1 MLRADPGAARPTPSA
16 ADLLIAEAELT
27 RGSARDSLSEERQA
41 ELGQFFTP
49 VWVAELM
56 ASMVPLRHGHVR
68 VLDPGAG
75 AGVLCSTYGAHLLR
89 DATRASRLSVTAF
102 EIDQSL
108 RPFLDRSTQA
118 IVNAW
123 EAHGLPVDI
132 DIRMEDFADS
142 ASRHGLGDL
151 FSNEAVH
158 DVAILN
164 PPYRKLGSGSDLRAR
179 LDALGIHAPNLYA
192 AFLGLA
198 ATQVAEGGAI
208 VAIVPRS
215 FCNGTYFR
223 RFRRFLLEACT
234 LREVHLFRHRNRAF
248 RQDSVLQENVILSLI
263 RGSDDSPTVRL
274 SFSDG
279 TAQGSTWHR
288 DVRRDQILHPAD
300 ADQYI
305 HLPEDEWNERVAGAC
320 RGLPTDLQGL
330 GVRVS
335 TGPVVDF
342 RHKDSLGHDAPIR
355 EESVPMLYPL
365 NFRTLVAEWPVEGKK
380 PQFLA
385 ANART
390 VKSLVETGWYVV
402 TKRFSS
408 KEEKRRVVASV
419 IDPERFESGRL
430 AIENHLNFFHAE
442 GGPLD
447 RALALGLAT
456 FLNSTLVDR
465 YFRQFSGHT
474 QVNAGDLRKIR
485 YPSRESLSN
494 VGCRLD
500 TPLIGQEADDLLR
513 IRCPELETMPG
524 SNKAQDRIDQAVE
537 ILRSL
542 GLPKEQ
548 VNERSGLTLLALL
561 GLGPGAPWS
570 DASDPLIGVTP
581 IMEWADRYY
590 DRKYAPN
597 SRETFRRFTLHQF
610 VDAALVVANPDKPDR
625 AVNSPKYCYQVE
637 ATALEL
643 LRQYSSTSW
652 SDALEA
658 YGSKQVGLRE
668 QYAQRRQME
677 KIPLVLGEGLSI
689 SLTPGGQNE
698 LVKEIVTEFCPRFVP
713 GGEPVYVG
721 DTGEKWAYFDEALA
735 GDLGI
740 AVDEHGKMPDLV
752 VYDREK
758 HWLLLIEAVT
768 SHGPVNPK
776 RMKELK
782 GLLSAAT
789 AGFVFVTAFLDRATF
804 VKYLSDIAW
813 ETEVWVAES
822 PGHLIHFDG
831 LRFLGPY
838 DGISE

>member
-1 MLRADPGAARPTPSA
+1 MLQANPDALPVNPESA
-16 ADLLIAEAELT
+16 ADVLMTEAAIT
-27 RGSARDSLSEERQA
+27 RDAARDSLSEERQA

-49 VWVAELM
+49 LWVADLM
-56 ASMVPLRHGHVR
+56 ASMVPPRSGHVR

-75 AGVLCSTYGAHLLR
+75 AGVLCSTYGARLLR
-89 DATRASRLSVTAF
+89 DSKPDSRLSITAF
-102 EIDQSL
+102 EIDHAL
-108 RPFLDRSTQA
+108 RPFLDRSTSA
-118 IVNAW
+118 VAKAW
-123 EAHGLPVDI
+123 QEHGLPVDI
-132 DIRMEDFADS
+132 DVRMEDFSDT
-142 ASRHGLGDL
+142 ASRNGLGDL
-151 FSNEAVH
+151 FSAQPVH

-164 PPYRKLGSGSDLRAR
+164 PPYGKLSSDSDLRAR

-198 ATQVAEGGAI
+198 VTQIVEGGSI

-223 RFRRFLLEACT
+223 RFRRFLLETCA
-234 LREVHLFRHRNRAF
+234 LREVHLFRYRNRAF
-248 RQDSVLQENVILSLI
+248 GQDAVLQENVILSLI
-263 RGSDDSPTVRL
+263 RSRDDCPSVKL

-279 TAQGSTWHR
+279 TSGGATWYR
-288 DVRRDQILHPAD
+288 DVPRDRVVRPGD

-305 HLPEDEWNERVAGAC
+305 HLPEDEWNERVAEAC
-320 RGLPTDLQGL
+320 LSLPTDLNGL
-330 GVRVS
+330 GIRVS

-342 RHKDSLGHDAPIR
+342 RVKESLGDGAPGNGG
-355 EESVPMLYPL
+355 VPLLYPS
-365 NFRTLVAEWPVEGKK
+365 NFRTLVAEWPVDGKK
-380 PQFLA
+380 PQSLA
-385 ANART
+385 ENAAT
-390 VKSLVETGWYVV
+390 STSLIATGWYVV

-419 IDPERFESGRL
+419 IDPTRFDSSHL
-430 AIENHLNFFHAE
+430 AIENHLNFFHAT

-447 RALALGLAT
+447 RAFALGLAT

-485 YPSRESLSN
+485 YPSLESLTN
-494 VGCRLD
+494 VGRTLD
-500 TPLIGQEADDLLR
+500 APLIGVEADNLLR
-513 IRCPELETMPG
+513 SRCPELEAMPG
-524 SNKAQDRIDQAVE
+524 SNKAQERIDQAVE
-537 ILRSL
+537 ILRLL

-561 GLGPGAPWS
+561 GLGPGDPWS
-570 DASDPLIGVTP
+570 AASAPLIGVTP

-610 VDAALVVANPDKPDR
+610 VDAALAVPNPDKPDR
-625 AVNSPKYCYQVE
+625 AVNSPKYCYQIE
-637 ATALEL
+637 GAALEL
-643 LRQYSSTSW
+643 LRQYSSTEW
-652 SDALEA
+652 EGALEVYRSDVVA
-658 YGSKQVGLRE
+658 LRE

-677 KIPLVLGEGLSI
+677 KIPLVLGEGLEI

-698 LVKEIVTEFCPRFVP
+698 LVSAIVKEFCPRFIP

-721 DTGEKWAYFDEALA
+721 DTGEKWAYYDNALA
-735 GDLGI
+735 GELGI

-752 VYDREK
+752 VYDRERN
-758 HWLLLIEAVT
+758 WILLIEAVT

-776 RMKELK
+776 RVKELK
-782 GLLSAAT
+782 ELLSETT

-822 PGHLIHFDG
+822 PGHMIHFDG
-831 LRFLGPY
+831 ERFLGPY
-838 DGISE
+838 DESE